1 MSMQST
7 AEAADRLG
15 VSTRQIQHLV
25 ARGDLSQVA
34 RGFVDA
40 ASVDRLLAVRQGSRR
55 RAWSEE
61 TAWGAI
67 ALLSG
72 MDAAWLGESQ
82 RSRLRKRLREM
93 TVEELVAQCRNRA
106 VTRRYAGHPSAVGRV
121 RAATLS
127 THIAGRRLGLADAAG
142 VDAYV
147 AADRLDEVVESHALV
162 LDAAGSFTLR
172 SPSMDIELVAQLITE
187 TDVVAGLDLAESLEV
202 RERSAGKKALEA
214 ALEALRG

>member
-172 SPSMDIELVAQLITE
+172 STSMDIELVAQLITE

>member
-1 MSMQST
+1 MQST

-72 MDAAWLGESQ
+72 MDAVWLGESQ

>member
-1 MSMQST
+1 MQST